1 MTINCF
7 NIFCSSNE
15 GYLTNILKRSVSFQH
30 NTGKIILRYI
40 AMFSSITIRIN
51 PFNIEYYFVLLELVE
66 TTFVF
71 GSRICVSMVTA
82 TLLPPNVDQFTCHLP
97 CSVFQP

>member
-15 GYLTNILKRSVSFQH
+15 GYLTNILKCSVSFQH

-71 GSRICVSMVTA
+71 GSRM
-82 TLLPPNVDQFTCHLP
+82 
-97 CSVFQP
+97 

>member
-1 MTINCF
+1 VKIEVTINCF

-15 GYLTNILKRSVSFQH
+15 GYLTNILERSVSFQH

-71 GSRICVSMVTA
+71 GSRMYVSGSITNRVGNHRE
-82 TLLPPNVDQFTCHLP
+82 LR
-97 CSVFQP
+97 